1 LLIVN
6 FWDGT
11 DNLRRKSS
19 TSSSKVYHGYLDNPT
34 FRGMRQSLA
43 KNFDEIYIMD
53 LHGNSKRKEVTP
65 DGLPDKNVFDI
76 QQGVAICFMIKYPQ
90 EVKI

>member
-1 LLIVN
+1 
-6 FWDGT
+6 
-11 DNLRRKSS
+11 
-19 TSSSKVYHGYLDNPT
+19 
-34 FRGMRQSLA
+34 MRQSLA